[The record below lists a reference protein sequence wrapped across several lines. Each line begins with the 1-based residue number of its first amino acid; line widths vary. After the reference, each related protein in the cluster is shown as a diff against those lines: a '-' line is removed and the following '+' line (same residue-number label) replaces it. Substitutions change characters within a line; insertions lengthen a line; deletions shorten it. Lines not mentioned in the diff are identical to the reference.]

1 MDLSNW
7 NLESELNVFESK
19 LAAIDSHESW
29 QALKLAYL
37 GKKQGKITELL
48 MSMRDVPKAQKPL
61 IGKELNR
68 LKKAVET
75 QLGEHACAQAS
86 NKNLAPKIDLTLPGI
101 KPAIGSLH
109 PLTITRHRLINFFAR
124 LGYDVGEGPEIETA
138 YYNFEAL
145 NTPESHPARD
155 EADTFYID
163 EQRLLRTQTSG
174 VQIRY
179 MECHEPPFR
188 MIAPGKVFRRD
199 DDVTHSPMFHQ
210 LEGLV
215 VGHDITFGHL
225 KGTLQAFAQHL
236 FGPQTKIRLRPSFFP
251 FTEPSAELDVTC
263 PFCETGCRV
272 CKQTRWIEILGCG
285 MVDPHVFEGVGYDPE
300 KVSGFAFGMG
310 IERIAMLSLGI
321 PDIRL
326 FYQNDRR
333 FLDQFKSE

>member
-1 MDLSNW
+1 M
-7 NLESELNVFESK
+7 K
-19 LAAIDSHESW
+19 LANWSLEAQLSEFRSRLADVADHDSW
-29 QALKLAYL
+29 QQLRLSYL
-37 GKKQGKITELL
+37 GKKQGVVTDLL
-48 MSMRDVPKAQKPL
+48 ASLRDVPPERKPVL
-61 IGKELNR
+61 GKELNQFKR
-68 LKKAVET
+68 EVERCLK
-75 QLGEHACAQAS
+75 EHPDSQPSAAG
-86 NKNLAPKIDLTLPGI
+86 PKSQIDLTLPGI
-101 KPAIGSLH
+101 KAPVGSMH
-109 PLTITRHRLINFFAR
+109 PLTITRHRLIDFFTR
-124 LGYDVGEGPEIETA
+124 LGYDVGEGPEIESA

-145 NTPESHPARD
+145 NTPASHPARD

-163 EQRLLRTQTSG
+163 DDRLLRTQTSG

-179 MECHEPPFR
+179 MENHQPPFR

-215 VGHDITFGHL
+215 VGPDIHFGHL
-225 KGTLQAFAQHL
+225 KGTLEAFAKNL
-236 FGPQTKIRLRPSFFP
+236 FGPQTEIRLRPSYFP

-263 PFCETGCRV
+263 PFCESGCRI

-285 MVDPHVFEGVGYDPE
+285 MVDPNVFEGVGYDPE

-333 FLDQFKSE
+333 FLDQFKTE